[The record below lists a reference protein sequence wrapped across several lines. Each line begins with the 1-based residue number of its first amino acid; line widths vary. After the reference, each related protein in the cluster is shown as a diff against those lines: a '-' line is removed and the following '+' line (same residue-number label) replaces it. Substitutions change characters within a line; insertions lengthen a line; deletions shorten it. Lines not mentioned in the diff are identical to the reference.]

1 MRKSVCRILWTL
13 PVLTMLLVNNP
24 VSFAQST
31 EETTTIIQSKQ
42 NLSEPQEN
50 NDPQS
55 KANVTVL
62 YLQLNHLLPLDL
74 VNSDSNGT
82 DYVYLKNNG
91 TIIWGPV
98 TVSGS
103 NFYDMKTTINVS
115 STSSVRL
122 ELFDQNSGRSLGKIS
137 TSFNTLKKI
146 IDQSDRYLPTLTN
159 SWYSSATWKY
169 KLNYQV
175 KSTNSSSSDF
185 SARAQAASIPQLSW
199 PCSARGI
206 NLAFDGDWPYTT
218 IDSCKNLVWRH
229 TGIDINASAGSDV
242 YAAEAGTVKIS
253 KSSGSKWKDY
263 IVLEHKD
270 SQGNKYTTVYWHLN
284 RKISVNQS
292 VTRGQKIA
300 VVANMGGG
308 NMGTHLHFGIYN
320 AEYDKSPRSIRG
332 GLPTTKCSSLYPD
345 EIYPGKFVDPSKYLP

>member
-1 MRKSVCRILWTL
+1 MTKGGKAMRKIIYKLLWAMFF
-13 PVLTMLLVNNP
+13 LTVVLVNNS

-82 DYVYLKNNG
+82 DYVYLKNKG

-98 TVSGS
+98 TVSGA
-103 NFYDMKTTINVS
+103 NFYDMNTTIKVS
-115 STSSVRL
+115 STSSTASVQL
-122 ELFDQNSGRSLGKIS
+122 ELFDQNSGRSLGKIR

-146 IDQSDRYLPTLTN
+146 IDQSDRYFSTLTN

-175 KSTNSSSSDF
+175 KST
-185 SARAQAASIPQLSW
+185 Q
-199 PCSARGI
+199 
-206 NLAFDGDWPYTT
+206 
-218 IDSCKNLVWRH
+218 
-229 TGIDINASAGSDV
+229 
-242 YAAEAGTVKIS
+242 
-253 KSSGSKWKDY
+253 
-263 IVLEHKD
+263 
-270 SQGNKYTTVYWHLN
+270 
-284 RKISVNQS
+284 
-292 VTRGQKIA
+292 
-300 VVANMGGG
+300 
-308 NMGTHLHFGIYN
+308 
-320 AEYDKSPRSIRG
+320 
-332 GLPTTKCSSLYPD
+332 
-345 EIYPGKFVDPSKYLP
+345 